1 MKLYIDHIRSALETC
16 LEQNEKVYLI
26 GEDILDPYGGAF
38 KATKGL
44 STRYPQRVLSTPI
57 SESAIVGIATGMS
70 IRGFRPVAEI
80 MFGDFLTLCVDQI
93 VNSAT
98 KFPLMYGESV
108 KVPTVIRT
116 PVGGARGYG
125 PTHSQCLEKLFF
137 GIPGLKVIAGSRV
150 SDPGQL
156 LIKAILEE
164 DTPVLFI
171 EDKGDYGYPLHAS
184 GDSGLLVEDFFSC
197 SAYPI
202 ATVKNYSED
211 ISPDVV
217 MLAYGGAASLAA
229 DLLEELQSEEIHGL
243 LYAPSEVNDVNSLR
257 EVVKQLPRKTPVVL
271 AEQGSHGFGWCS
283 EMMAILLEEG
293 CGDRIVRRVTAKANV
308 IPAARQLES
317 ETILTRE
324 SLKNAVF
331 QVLT

>member
-1 MKLYIDHIRSALETC
+1 LKPYIDYIRSALEYC
-16 LEQNEKVYLI
+16 LDQNDKVYLI

-38 KATKGL
+38 RATKGL
-44 STRYPQRVLSTPI
+44 STRYPQRILSSPI

-70 IRGFRPVAEI
+70 IRGYRPVAEI

-137 GIPGLKVIAGSRV
+137 GIPGLKVIAGSRI

-156 LIKAILEE
+156 LIKAVLEE

-171 EDKGDYGYPLHAS
+171 EDKGDYGHPLHAN
-184 GDSGLLVEDFFSC
+184 GNRGLFIEEIFSC
-197 SAYPI
+197 SAFPI
-202 ATVKNYSED
+202 SIVKNYSED

-217 MLAYGGAASLAA
+217 ILAYGGAASLAA
-229 DLLEELQSEEIHGL
+229 DLLEELQSEEIHVL
-243 LYAPSEVNDVNSLR
+243 LYAPSEVNDVHSLR
-257 EVVKQLPRKTPVVL
+257 EVVKQLPRKVPVVL
-271 AEQGSHGFGWCS
+271 AEQGTLGFGWCS
-283 EMMAILLEEG
+283 EMMAIFLEEG
-293 CGDRIVRRVTAKANV
+293 CGDRIFRRVTAKADV

-317 ETILTRE
+317 ETILTLA

-331 QVLT
+331 QVLK

>member
-1 MKLYIDHIRSALETC
+1 MKLYIDHIRSALEKC

-44 STRYPQRVLSTPI
+44 STRFPQRVLSTPI
-57 SESAIVGIATGMS
+57 SESAIVGMATGMS

-80 MFGDFLTLCVDQI
+80 MFGDFLTLCVDQV

-98 KFPLMYGESV
+98 KFPLMYGENV
-108 KVPTVIRT
+108 KVPIVIRT

-171 EDKGDYGYPLHAS
+171 EDKGDYGYPLHTS
-184 GDSGLLVEDFFSC
+184 GNRGLFIENFASC
-197 SAYPI
+197 SPYPI
-202 ATVKNYSED
+202 SIVKNYSEN
-211 ISPDVV
+211 ITADVV
-217 MLAYGGAASLAA
+217 ILAYGGAASLAA
-229 DLLEELQSEEIHGL
+229 DLLEELKSEEINVL
-243 LYAPSEVNDVNSLR
+243 LFAPSEVNGLDSLR
-257 EVVKQLPRKTPVVL
+257 ELIKQLPTKVPVVL
-271 AEQGSHGFGWCS
+271 AEQGTHGFGWCS
-283 EMMAILLEEG
+283 EMMAIFLEEA
-293 CGDRIVRRVTAKANV
+293 CGDRIFRRVTAKADV

-317 ETILTRE
+317 EIILTKT

-331 QVLT
+331 QVLS